1 MFQLKV
7 FFENIISCLQ
17 RFELLCC
24 TAASQY
30 STCNTR
36 RIFSGLDPQLVSHH
50 QAGIVSPGLLKI
62 PTPGEQS
69 ESRCSVACRVLGQEQ
84 VNKGPH
90 GLLGQASHVTLRVG
104 GQVHNGPLQG
114 ITDPTTGVPA
124 DHLRPAKSLHA
135 TDGLQGPL
143 VLAPTPESGCLDS
156 WKHMKAISQPSPA
169 WLPRQA
175 SGHLSLGVD

>member
-1 MFQLKV
+1 MFTTTCLPVDFCSGPGGCEFLPQTGSGEWKTEPLFQLKV

-36 RIFSGLDPQLVSHH
+36 RICSGLDPQLVSHH

-62 PTPGEQS
+62 PAPGEQS
-69 ESRCSVACRVLGQEQ
+69 ESRRLVACRVLGQEQ

-104 GQVHNGPLQG
+104 GPNPQRA
-114 ITDPTTGVPA
+114 PA
-124 DHLRPAKSLHA
+124 RHH
-135 TDGLQGPL
+135 
-143 VLAPTPESGCLDS
+143 
-156 WKHMKAISQPSPA
+156 
-169 WLPRQA
+169 
-175 SGHLSLGVD
+175 